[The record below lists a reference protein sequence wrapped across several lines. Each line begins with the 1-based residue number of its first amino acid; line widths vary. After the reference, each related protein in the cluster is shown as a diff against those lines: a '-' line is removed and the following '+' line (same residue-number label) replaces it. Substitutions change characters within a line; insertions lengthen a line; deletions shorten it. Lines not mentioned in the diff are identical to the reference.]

1 MQNLGAKITSSYK
14 KPKNENQRM
23 DSIKIAIVDDHKLV
37 SKAIEN
43 MISFNPKFEVIMNCF
58 NGEDFLNQLAD
69 KKKLPEVVLM
79 DINLPRKNGIEITA
93 ELKVKYPN
101 IKVIALTMED
111 NEDTIINMLKA
122 GAKGYLLKDMSPDIL
137 FDAINIV
144 HEKGVFYTDIVTQS
158 LLKIRSEEKVIQEI
172 STLLR
177 DREIE
182 FIKLAC
188 SEFTYKEIAD
198 KMCVSPRTVDGYRDS
213 IFTKLNV
220 KTRVGIV
227 LFAIKHEMC

>member
-1 MQNLGAKITSSYK
+1 
-14 KPKNENQRM
+14 M
-23 DSIKIAIVDDHKLV
+23 DRIKIAIVDDHKLV

-43 MISFNPKFEVIMNCF
+43 MISFNPKFEVVMNCF
-58 NGEDFLNQLAD
+58 NGEDFLNQLEH
-69 KKKLPEVVLM
+69 KKNMPEVVLM
-79 DINLPRKNGIEITA
+79 DINMPRKNGIETTA
-93 ELKVKYPN
+93 ELTQKYPEL
-101 IKVIALTMED
+101 KVIALTMED
-111 NEDTIINMLKA
+111 NESTIISMLKA

-144 HEKGVFYTDIVTQS
+144 HEKGIFYTDIVTQS
-158 LLKIRSEEKVIQEI
+158 LLKIRTEEKAIQEI
-172 STLLR
+172 SALLK

-188 SEFTYKEIAD
+188 SELTYKEIAE

-213 IFTKLNV
+213 IFAKLNV